1 MKIVILFIMLI
12 MSINTYSQECPCI
25 KTAIIGTN
33 VKSSYNYNN
42 YVVAMEDTEIPQG
55 TSIQLTTQK
64 KFGNVTWYKDGVELF
79 NTFVSPTE
87 TTKYTVKSSLNGCPD
102 SFDKVKIKVKTPL
115 SEQENLVSVYP
126 VPTRNLITFS
136 APKNTIKSI
145 RISNLVGVNV
155 INYSCE
161 NNIRQQTLNISSFE
175 VGTYIASICLD
186 NNTVI
191 TCKILKN

>member
-1 MKIVILFIMLI
+1 MKKFILFAMLI
-12 MSINTYSQECPCI
+12 VSLNTYSQECPCI
-25 KTAIIGTN
+25 QTPIIGTN

-42 YVVAMEDTEIPQG
+42 HVVAMEDTEILQG
-55 TSIQLTTQK
+55 SSIQLTTQK
-64 KFGNVTWYKDGVELF
+64 KIGNVTWYKNGVELF

-87 TTKYTVKSSLNGCPD
+87 TTEYTVKSSLNGCPD
-102 SFDKVKIKVKTPL
+102 SFDKVKIKVKTTL
-115 SEQENLVSVYP
+115 SEQEDLVSVYP
-126 VPTRNLITFS
+126 VPTQNSIIFS

-145 RISNLVGVNV
+145 KISNLLGVNV
-155 INYSCE
+155 LSYSCE
-161 NNIRQQTLNISSFE
+161 NNTSQQTLNISGFE